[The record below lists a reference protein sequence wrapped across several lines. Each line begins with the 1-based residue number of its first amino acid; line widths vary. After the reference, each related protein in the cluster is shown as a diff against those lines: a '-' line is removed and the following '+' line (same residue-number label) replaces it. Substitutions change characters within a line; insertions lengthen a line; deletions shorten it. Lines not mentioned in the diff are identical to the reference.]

1 MTIQTVLGVTLAC
14 ARCESRGGI
23 YYYKLALRMMQEYD
37 TLAEADRQIADLI
50 RCRILRRVARSDL
63 ARHLK

>member
-1 MTIQTVLGVTLAC
+1 
-14 ARCESRGGI
+14 
-23 YYYKLALRMMQEYD
+23 MQEYD